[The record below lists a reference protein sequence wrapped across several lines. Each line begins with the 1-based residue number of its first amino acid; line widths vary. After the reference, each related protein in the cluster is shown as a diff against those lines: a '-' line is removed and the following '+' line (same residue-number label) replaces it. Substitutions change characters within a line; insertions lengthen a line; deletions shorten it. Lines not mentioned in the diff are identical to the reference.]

1 MECLSTHLNMAKD
14 SKDFQMEIS
23 TKENIKIIASM
34 VLEPT
39 TGSKEKQHMR
49 EASKMDYVM
58 VKENGPQDRL
68 NIQELIV
75 KA

>member
-1 MECLSTHLNMAKD
+1 
-14 SKDFQMEIS
+14 
-23 TKENIKIIASM
+23 M
-34 VLEPT
+34 VLELT
-39 TGSKEKQHMR
+39 TGSKEKQLMR